1 MRKSRAGK
9 NRNGRASGGSA
20 SGGGASGGS
29 TGLAAHLVQRARGA
43 LPRIWRSVPWVQ
55 WRLLHLTQPTF
66 LVGVCALLRSEDG
79 EFLLVRNAIWP
90 KGQQWGMP
98 TGYLEPD
105 ESLAECVAR
114 ELAEEIGGGTVEDIR
129 VLDMSAGYRM
139 RVEVL
144 VSGTVRDLPSR
155 EEHESVEVS
164 DHRLATMDTLPEG
177 LHDGHREKLARHLG

>member
-1 MRKSRAGK
+1 MNDLRTR
-9 NRNGRASGGSA
+9 
-20 SGGGASGGS
+20 
-29 TGLAAHLVQRARGA
+29 LVRRARAA
-43 LPRIWRSVPWVQ
+43 LPRLWRSVPGVQ
-55 WRLLHLTQPTF
+55 WRLMHLTQPTF
-66 LVGVCALLRSEDG
+66 LVGVSALLRTDDG
-79 EFLLVRNAIWP
+79 QILLVRNAFWP
-90 KGQQWGMP
+90 AGQQWGMP
-98 TGYLEPD
+98 TGYLGRG
-105 ESLAECVAR
+105 ESLTQSVTR
-114 ELAEEIGGGTVEDIR
+114 ELHEEIGGGTVEDIR